1 MQLGVDEV
9 RRLERDLAAA
19 NARIAEMEAYQCN
32 QQCNLLASRDAR
44 IAELGTTAATVEHY
58 QAMVTGLEAELAALK
73 SMQCGPPNCALCA
86 SLNDQLAAITT
97 ERNVAVANVSKQG
110 RRVAE
115 LESVEERLLNELA
128 ALKEAGRWRKASE
141 EPPHGNHVLAIN
153 ANGEMWIDFWYYHE
167 RRWFN
172 ESNGNHD
179 DMTMWRELPNPPKEG
194 E

>member
-1 MQLGVDEV
+1 VRDSKTPVVGSIVFEDRMRSMQLGVDEV

-58 QAMVTGLEAELAALK
+58 QAMVTGMEA
-73 SMQCGPPNCALCA
+73 
-86 SLNDQLAAITT
+86 
-97 ERNVAVANVSKQG
+97 
-110 RRVAE
+110 
-115 LESVEERLLNELA
+115 ELA
-128 ALKEAGRWRKASE
+128 ALKEAGRWHKASE
-141 EPPHGNHVLAIN
+141 KPTHGNHVLAIN
-153 ANGEMWIDFWYYHE
+153 ANGEMWLDFWYYHE